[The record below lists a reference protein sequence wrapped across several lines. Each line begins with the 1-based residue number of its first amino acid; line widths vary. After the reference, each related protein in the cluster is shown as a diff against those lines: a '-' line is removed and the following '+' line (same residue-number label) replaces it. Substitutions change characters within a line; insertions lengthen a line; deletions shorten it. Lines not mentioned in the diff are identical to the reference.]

1 MVGLDDH
8 FLLFTGVAEEEDASS
23 ISRGKHT
30 CQPLPSALAA
40 RRPTSVLQRVACA
53 LA

>member
-8 FLLFTGVAEEEDASS
+8 FLLFTGVAEEDASS